1 MAWPHVRPA
10 AACRVTLKII
20 GTDPEP
26 VQGERTE
33 SLEFTLKG
41 LAPGAQVEVSI
52 IATNEGARAD
62 ITAFIS

>member
-1 MAWPHVRPA
+1 M
-10 AACRVTLKII
+10 LKII

-26 VQGERTE
+26 VQVERTE

-52 IATNEGARAD
+52 IATNEGGDAPACPAA
-62 ITAFIS
+62 TATVPA